1 MLYILSI
8 HRPGHRAHPLSQT
21 EYKTINWVSVST
33 FIVPSH
39 LHSLPSLFLSSIPV
53 LKITKST
60 TAKHACVLSR
70 LQRNAGQ
77 VCHRLLLSCCSEK
90 LWFHYDSVHMYCTM
104 LLLNVAMHTSVTM
117 LFGFI
122 IHYHKYGS
130 DYRKSRTLIIK
141 K

>member
-8 HRPGHRAHPLSQT
+8 HCPGHRAHPLSQT
-21 EYKTINWVSVST
+21 EYKKINWVSVST

-39 LHSLPSLFLSSIPV
+39 LHSLPSLFLSSTLV

-90 LWFHYDSVHMYCTM
+90 LWFHYDCSHVLHNAPLKC
-104 LLLNVAMHTSVTM
+104 
-117 LFGFI
+117 
-122 IHYHKYGS
+122 S
-130 DYRKSRTLIIK
+130 DAHISNHAVRLYYSLS
-141 K
+141 